1 MVNRCFTLVV
11 METSPPRTADQSIRR
26 RQGDRIRQFREFR
39 NMTQQHIAAE
49 LGVTKAAVSSW
60 ECGNSTPR
68 QAHQVALAKVLGSPW
83 SALFGLDGE
92 AA

>member
-1 MVNRCFTLVV
+1 
-11 METSPPRTADQSIRR
+11 
-26 RQGDRIRQFREFR
+26 
-39 NMTQQHIAAE
+39 MTQQHIAAE